1 MAFSEQT
8 RSGDQAETFK
18 SEGKVL
24 AKNLRVAMPGI
35 IQSFNPDEVTA
46 VVQPAIRCVET
57 DNDGNRT
64 TRDYLTCPQD

>member
-24 AKNLRVAMPGI
+24 AQNLRVAMPALF
-35 IQSFNPDEVTA
+35 SH
-46 VVQPAIRCVET
+46 
-57 DNDGNRT
+57 
-64 TRDYLTCPQD
+64 LTQTLLPP